1 MIASHPYARDGP
13 VIQTAIGAV
22 LRWSPIAPV
31 GQGSRTTP
39 SRRGKIPTPGVMVA
53 AWCSIIQA
61 LRPAAA
67 FRWAGSPPPR
77 ILDMQQEPQRAAF
90 NAYRVAFRAN
100 QASPNLRNAHALVRS
115 YSALMA
121 AMGLP
126 MPEASE

>member
-1 MIASHPYARDGP
+1 MVFDTG
-13 VIQTAIGAV
+13 
-22 LRWSPIAPV
+22 IAPS
-31 GQGSRTTP
+31 GGFSLGRL
-39 SRRGKIPTPGVMVA
+39 A
-53 AWCSIIQA
+53 
-61 LRPAAA
+61 
-67 FRWAGSPPPR
+67 PPPR